1 MVLSLVIYRL
11 RLCEINKFLV
21 ITCVLFREWD
31 LGPDCMR
38 QVNI

>member
-21 ITCVLFREWD
+21 IICVLFRERD
-31 LGPDCMR
+31 LGPDFMR
-38 QVNI
+38 QANT